1 MRNPEYVLNS
11 LISKNKDSTYKFTK
25 LYKNLYNSEFFL
37 LAYQNLYAKEGNMT
51 EGTDGKNIDAFSV
64 NRIEKLIEK
73 LREETYQPVAVKRV
87 FIPKSNG
94 KKRGLGI
101 PSFDDK
107 LVQEIIRMILEAIYD
122 KTFSK
127 QSHGFRAK
135 KSCHTALLD
144 IKDNFNGVR
153 WWVEGDIEGFFD
165 NINHNILIT
174 QLRKRIKDEK
184 WIRLIWKFLRAGYMK
199 DQKFHRTYS
208 GTPQGGIISPILSNI
223 YLDELDK
230 YIEEYKKSFNTGKQ
244 RSRNK
249 EYRNLEY
256 QINKTKKNYKKL
268 WDNMTE
274 IERKKSAKTVKNLK
288 QQMRNT
294 PCTEIFDEKYKRIQ
308 YVRYA
313 DDFLIGII
321 GNKKEA
327 EKIKIDLTKFL
338 KEKLYLKLSK
348 EKTLIT
354 HSKKPARFLG
364 YDVSIRR
371 SNEVK
376 KDSLRKIRR
385 VYNLTV
391 KLSMPKE
398 KWVSA
403 LLKQGSMKITGKNRW
418 KTLHRQRLVD
428 SDDLEILS
436 VYNAEIRGL
445 YNYYKLAFNVHSLSH
460 YKNIMKHSMLKTFSS
475 KYRTT
480 SSKMRKKFNI
490 EGNIGVKYK
499 TKDGEKVSF
508 FYKDGF
514 KKQLD
519 SRNLKVDL
527 QPNISPYFSSR
538 NSIIK
543 RLCANKCEW
552 CHTEIGKFEVHHVRK
567 LKDLKGKK
575 LWEQNMLAR
584 RRKTIVLCIKCHDDL
599 HAGRLDG

>member
-153 WWVEGDIEGFFD
+153 WWVD

-256 QINKTKKNYKKL
+256 KINKNKKL
-268 WDNMTE
+268 
-274 IERKKSAKTVKNLK
+274 K
-288 QQMRNT
+288 
-294 PCTEIFDEKYKRIQ
+294 
-308 YVRYA
+308 
-313 DDFLIGII
+313 
-321 GNKKEA
+321 
-327 EKIKIDLTKFL
+327 
-338 KEKLYLKLSK
+338 
-348 EKTLIT
+348 
-354 HSKKPARFLG
+354 
-364 YDVSIRR
+364 
-371 SNEVK
+371 
-376 KDSLRKIRR
+376 
-385 VYNLTV
+385 
-391 KLSMPKE
+391 
-398 KWVSA
+398 
-403 LLKQGSMKITGKNRW
+403 
-418 KTLHRQRLVD
+418 
-428 SDDLEILS
+428 
-436 VYNAEIRGL
+436 
-445 YNYYKLAFNVHSLSH
+445 
-460 YKNIMKHSMLKTFSS
+460 
-475 KYRTT
+475 
-480 SSKMRKKFNI
+480 
-490 EGNIGVKYK
+490 
-499 TKDGEKVSF
+499 
-508 FYKDGF
+508 
-514 KKQLD
+514 
-519 SRNLKVDL
+519 
-527 QPNISPYFSSR
+527 
-538 NSIIK
+538 
-543 RLCANKCEW
+543 
-552 CHTEIGKFEVHHVRK
+552 
-567 LKDLKGKK
+567 
-575 LWEQNMLAR
+575 
-584 RRKTIVLCIKCHDDL
+584 
-599 HAGRLDG
+599 